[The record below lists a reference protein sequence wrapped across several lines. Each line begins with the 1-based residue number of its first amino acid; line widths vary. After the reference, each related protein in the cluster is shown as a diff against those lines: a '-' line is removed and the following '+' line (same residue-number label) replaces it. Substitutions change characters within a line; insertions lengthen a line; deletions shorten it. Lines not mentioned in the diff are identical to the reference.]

1 MSAIKV
7 KQELLKLYET
17 KSMLRRSNEE
27 KTPKFRRIHE
37 RSENGAKIDKPEI
50 KTPITVKATKT
61 SAMPNKKRGKKLTH
75 ARGI

>member
-1 MSAIKV
+1 M
-7 KQELLKLYET
+7 KQSQCCGEAT
-17 KSMLRRSNEE
+17 KKKRRNSDE
-27 KTPKFRRIHE
+27 IHE